1 MKPDSAETVFLPERS
16 LVNGVQ
22 ALTDEEVNGEYGLV
36 INGHSLVG
44 DACGICHS
52 ETHKLH
58 FSENRPAP
66 PVFFLLSSAS
76 HFSEG
81 VCT

>member
-52 ETHKLH
+52 ET
-58 FSENRPAP
+58 F
-66 PVFFLLSSAS
+66 
-76 HFSEG
+76 
-81 VCT
+81 